1 MESRRIIRQ
10 RIEFLS
16 NRNLRIIWNRAARLR
31 MRRWLSSTS
40 RCGLY
45 VFRWP
50 TYTDIYWLVLTFLSC
65 NFAEPRMVRKRSIDP
80 ASNFHR
86 EGGGGG
92 GLYWKTRPL
101 CRRSPSFPNFLLDS
115 LLCPTINPFLSSFFF
130 FFFFCFFTSWTRFLF
145 FEIRKG
151 WTRWSIGIGLSTVL
165 YFSLFAS
172 ISEIKNGLENGCIT
186 SEKVS

>member
-1 MESRRIIRQ
+1 
-10 RIEFLS
+10 
-16 NRNLRIIWNRAARLR
+16 

-65 NFAEPRMVRKRSIDP
+65 NFAEPRMIRKRSIDP

-130 FFFFCFFTSWTRFLF
+130 FFFVFSQVEHDFSFSKFEKDERDGRLELVFRRFYIFLF
-145 FEIRKG
+145 SLQYLKLKMVWKMDVLRARKY
-151 WTRWSIGIGLSTVL
+151 RKFVDVKFVL
-165 YFSLFAS
+165 FFKYAV
-172 ISEIKNGLENGCIT
+172 I
-186 SEKVS
+186 

>member
-1 MESRRIIRQ
+1 
-10 RIEFLS
+10 
-16 NRNLRIIWNRAARLR
+16 

-86 EGGGGG
+86 EGEGEE

-130 FFFFCFFTSWTRFLF
+130 FLF
-145 FEIRKG
+145 FHKLNTI
-151 WTRWSIGIGLSTVL
+151 
-165 YFSLFAS
+165 SLFRNS
-172 ISEIKNGLENGCIT
+172 KRMNEMVDWNWSFDGFIFFSFRFNI
-186 SEKVS
+186 

>member
-1 MESRRIIRQ
+1 MNDNRAFNDYYSTARIKLESRRIIRQ
-10 RIEFLS
+10 RIEFSS

-86 EGGGGG
+86 EGGGGERT
-92 GLYWKTRPL
+92 LL
-101 CRRSPSFPNFLLDS
+101 ENSPSLSPIPKFPQLPPRFS
-115 LLCPTINPFLSSFFF
+115 PLS
-130 FFFFCFFTSWTRFLF
+130 
-145 FEIRKG
+145 
-151 WTRWSIGIGLSTVL
+151 
-165 YFSLFAS
+165 
-172 ISEIKNGLENGCIT
+172 NN
-186 SEKVS
+186 

>member
-1 MESRRIIRQ
+1 MHLTIIIAWRGQLESRRIGRIIRQ

-16 NRNLRIIWNRAARLR
+16 NRNFQIIWNRAARLR

-65 NFAEPRMVRKRSIDP
+65 NFAESRMVRKRSIDP

-86 EGGGGG
+86 GGERA
-92 GLYWKTRPL
+92 L
-101 CRRSPSFPNFLLDS
+101 
-115 LLCPTINPFLSSFFF
+115 
-130 FFFFCFFTSWTRFLF
+130 
-145 FEIRKG
+145 
-151 WTRWSIGIGLSTVL
+151 
-165 YFSLFAS
+165 
-172 ISEIKNGLENGCIT
+172 LENSSSLSPIPKFPQLPLRF
-186 SEKVS
+186 SPLSNN